1 MKDFYCFFRSL
12 ERRWNMPFSQRRKY
26 ERKPYVTPLRY
37 YLTALDMDKL
47 KVKEIEYGGVSV
59 DICEGGLGMITD
71 YPLNE
76 GDILF
81 FKDEI
86 KVNNFIATSG
96 VVKWLQRLAD
106 TTYRLGL
113 EFSDV
118 RLHSGG
124 TD

>member
-1 MKDFYCFFRSL
+1 
-12 ERRWNMPFSQRRKY
+12 MPFSERRKH
-26 ERKPYVTPLRY
+26 ERRPYVKPLKY
-37 YLTALDMDKL
+37 YLAASQS
-47 KVKEIEYGGVSV
+47 EYEGVSF
-59 DICEGGLGMITD
+59 DISKGGIGMITP
-71 YPLNE
+71 YPLKE
-76 GDILF
+76 GDILT

-96 VVKWLQRLAD
+96 VVKWVLRLAD

-118 RLHSGG
+118 RLHSGD

>member
-1 MKDFYCFFRSL
+1 
-12 ERRWNMPFSQRRKY
+12 MPFSEKRKY
-26 ERKPYVTPLRY
+26 ERRPYVKTLRY
-37 YLTALDMDKL
+37 YLKALHMDQL
-47 KVKEIEYGGVSV
+47 KVKEIEYKGVSV

-71 YPLNE
+71 YPLNK

-86 KVNNFIATSG
+86 KMNNFIATSG

-106 TTYRLGL
+106 TRYRLGL